1 MKPATVSKE
10 YNLGNIVLMNIK
22 YIPHM
27 VFSFRVLVSNRHG
40 YPECKRMPPTP
51 LLGIKMKTK
60 DLKDLPVSPSYTW
73 VMKWATLNTPEGAKG
88 NLCTLGPH
96 CAAQAPI
103 RSLYNSHRGRQ
114 QHLLKESF
122 ACSETISWPFCLTN
136 QLAALSPPPTSGL
149 SFVYQMRQLTQNEL
163 SWFPLKAVIWVS

>member
-1 MKPATVSKE
+1 
-10 YNLGNIVLMNIK
+10 MNIK
-22 YIPHM
+22 YIPH
-27 VFSFRVLVSNRHG
+27 VVLSFRVVVSIRHG
-40 YPECKRMPPTP
+40 YPDCKWTLPPPIP

-73 VMKWATLNTPEGAKG
+73 VMKWATLNTPEAAKG
-88 NLCTLGPH
+88 NLCTLHPH
-96 CAAQAPI
+96 CPAQAPS

-149 SFVYQMRQLTQNEL
+149 SFFYRMRQLTQNEL
-163 SWFPLKAVIWVS
+163 SWFPLNAVIWVS